1 MLRNVDLS
9 RLYLVCT
16 RVRLSS
22 TSLATSFNAAV
33 LMHLVIYSLI
43 QEASMFS
50 KKEDRRVI
58 TADSIRE
65 ASEVGMPTSFYRIKA
80 G

>member
-1 MLRNVDLS
+1 
-9 RLYLVCT
+9 
-16 RVRLSS
+16 
-22 TSLATSFNAAV
+22 
-33 LMHLVIYSLI
+33 MHLVIYSLI

-50 KKEDRRVI
+50 KKEDRMVI

-65 ASEVGMPTSFYRIKA
+65 VSEVGMPTSFYRIEA